1 MKEARHGAAVGMR
14 GILKEGDLD
23 VGFAKPRSGM
33 RGGQEKRGKLC
44 YQTLSN
50 TASKAAWL
58 KCGEHVKLHP
68 LMLFSGPAAWFS
80 SVGLFF

>member
-1 MKEARHGAAVGMR
+1 MINEGSQTRGSGRNERH
-14 GILKEGDLD
+14 LEGDLD

-44 YQTLSN
+44 CQTLSN

-58 KCGEHVKLHP
+58 KCGEHVKLH
-68 LMLFSGPAAWFS
+68 L
-80 SVGLFF
+80 